1 MIWLILN
8 TASGIACVVL
18 CMRAFHSFLNHPTT
32 TSVFK
37 SEKQI
42 IYPDI
47 TVCNEEGFDKL
58 LIFQLMDLFNNSNQR
73 NVSKL
78 NPEEFVVPEFQLP
91 YLKFVSKITKFMT
104 DLGRYEQF
112 NKIRSE
118 VFAKSNI
125 GGFLKQTDI
134 EAGGIAMWKLFLD
147 CKYGKN
153 FLFVN

>member
-1 MIWLILN
+1 MLF
-8 TASGIACVVL
+8 V
-18 CMRAFHSFLNHPTT
+18 HFLNNPTT
-32 TSVFK
+32 TSIFK

-58 LIFQLMDLFNNSNQR
+58 LIIQLMDIFNNSPEI

-91 YLKFVSKITKFMT
+91 YLKFVSKITEFMP
-104 DLGRYEQF
+104 DLDSDENF
-112 NKIRSE
+112 TKIRRE
-118 VFAKSNI
+118 GLAKSNI

-134 EAGGIAMWKLFLD
+134 EAGGIAMWKLFLY